1 MRFSFYYA
9 SFYIIIFFTILLI
22 KRQKVDTLQKTFSFS
37 PSFRID
43 VLCVNDTDCID
54 IETTECEISKPD
66 WFQIYY

>member
-1 MRFSFYYA
+1 M
-9 SFYIIIFFTILLI
+9 
-22 KRQKVDTLQKTFSFS
+22 DTLQKTFSFS